1 MDFFSEHIVKRRKT
15 PQDVMSIIISIM
27 VAGILVYGV
36 LLQFL
41 AGKLVILIPF
51 ETALIAF
58 GVFLVISSFKVEYE
72 YSVTNGDLDID
83 KIKSKR
89 GRKNFLRL
97 QLKDVE
103 YFALL
108 DDDNI
113 SIAEDRSI
121 KQMFDATSTID
132 SPNVYFMIF
141 YLNGQKSCLL
151 FEPTED
157 MIENFAYYIPRSLN
171 HTL

>member
-41 AGKLVILIPF
+41 AGKLVI
-51 ETALIAF
+51 LIAF

-121 KQMFDATSTID
+121 KQVFDATSTID